1 VSLLKLL
8 WTKADEI
15 QRRFGVRVT
24 LSVLCAA
31 VVLGLFGWLYVIGAG
46 IQRDRNLIVQTL
58 AEANL
63 TRGDQ
68 AAVDFAT
75 TGTVDI
81 NGRTF
86 GNESLIRQARD
97 LYDDSGALM
106 SPFGAARLLLADRVP
121 PFVPPFLLEQSDT
134 VLLLAFAALTAGLLS
149 VWTGLFPHLVL
160 TALATALLIVPSIVQ
175 GELAW
180 VIAIV
185 TAVALCYSF
194 ALLVS
199 AAAMALSGANP
210 TVAIVLREALRL
222 RIATFFVGVLLVALP
237 LIPLWIDISE
247 PLRYQ
252 IQSYLSKS
260 IGLMFLLAASMTVFL
275 SCATVAFE
283 IRDRQIWQLM
293 TKPVARLQYLVGK
306 WLGVVTLNVILLV
319 LGGLAIFV
327 QVRFIS
333 TRPAQDAADAQAVS
347 EQILVARQGT
357 YPEYKRLMGDQLRE
371 LVEQRIS
378 SDPVLQSEIADGLR
392 PEIDVKREIAKD
404 VVTTYGTAQ
413 RTIPAGEERTYEF
426 HGLKRARDTAAPLTI
441 RYSFDIGRIDPH
453 EVHPVMF
460 KFGEGLYSDRIFVPA
475 QPHVMTIQPL
485 DTQRVI
491 DENGVLRLTIE
502 NAGYRE
508 TERGPERIPG
518 IGPMIFKHDALE
530 VLYRVDSFEPNFLR
544 AMCVQFI
551 KLAFLAMLGV
561 CAATILSFPVASMLS
576 FTVLT
581 IGSLA
586 PFLGM
591 SLAEYNVKPDTPALW
606 KVVQYV
612 VMGIATASEWLLRS
626 FGETSPTQAL
636 VEGRLISGGAVLNAL
651 LVIGVVWSGGVFFL
665 GFSAFR
671 RKELAVY
678 SGNS

>member
-1 VSLLKLL
+1 MSLLKLL

-15 QRRFGVRVT
+15 QRRFGVRIT

-134 VLLLAFAALTAGLLS
+134 VLLLAFAALTAALLS

-210 TVAIVLREALRL
+210 TVAIAANVLREALRL

-237 LIPLWIDISE
+237 LIPLWIDIS
-247 PLRYQ
+247 
-252 IQSYLSKS
+252 
-260 IGLMFLLAASMTVFL
+260 
-275 SCATVAFE
+275 
-283 IRDRQIWQLM
+283 
-293 TKPVARLQYLVGK
+293 
-306 WLGVVTLNVILLV
+306 
-319 LGGLAIFV
+319 
-327 QVRFIS
+327 
-333 TRPAQDAADAQAVS
+333 DACFWSLD
-347 EQILVARQGT
+347 
-357 YPEYKRLMGDQLRE
+357 
-371 LVEQRIS
+371 S
-378 SDPVLQSEIADGLR
+378 SAE
-392 PEIDVKREIAKD
+392 
-404 VVTTYGTAQ
+404 
-413 RTIPAGEERTYEF
+413 
-426 HGLKRARDTAAPLTI
+426 
-441 RYSFDIGRIDPH
+441 
-453 EVHPVMF
+453 
-460 KFGEGLYSDRIFVPA
+460 
-475 QPHVMTIQPL
+475 
-485 DTQRVI
+485 
-491 DENGVLRLTIE
+491 VLRVT
-502 NAGYRE
+502 
-508 TERGPERIPG
+508 
-518 IGPMIFKHDALE
+518 
-530 VLYRVDSFEPNFLR
+530 
-544 AMCVQFI
+544 
-551 KLAFLAMLGV
+551 
-561 CAATILSFPVASMLS
+561 
-576 FTVLT
+576 
-581 IGSLA
+581 
-586 PFLGM
+586 
-591 SLAEYNVKPDTPALW
+591 
-606 KVVQYV
+606 
-612 VMGIATASEWLLRS
+612 RS
-626 FGETSPTQAL
+626 
-636 VEGRLISGGAVLNAL
+636 R
-651 LVIGVVWSGGVFFL
+651 
-665 GFSAFR
+665 
-671 RKELAVY
+671 
-678 SGNS
+678 